1 MISQADITAVQTS
14 WRKCYCSWDN
24 EDGLKFYQTLF
35 DSNAK
40 IRHAFESA
48 GATNDTEME
57 KQANLFGLM
66 MTQFI
71 DNLDDTIALNFKISG
86 LMATHK
92 TRKVVDPALF
102 AIALN
107 ELVSFIG
114 NQQAAWKNVTAV
126 ILNQMKVALSTN

>member
-1 MISQADITAVQTS
+1 VSQADIAAVQTS
-14 WRKCYCSWDN
+14 WRRCYCSWDN

-35 DSNAK
+35 DSNSK

-71 DNLDDTIALNFKISG
+71 DNLDDTTALNYKISG

-92 TRKVVDPALF
+92 TRNVVDPALF

-107 ELVSFIG
+107 ELVKFIG
-114 NQQAAWKNVTAV
+114 NQQPAWKNVTAV
-126 ILNQMKVALSTN
+126 ILSQMKIALSSN